1 MLAFLLA
8 NPFARYH
15 IYNQTPRFISDFM
28 ITITKA
34 EGIRGKIKTEPEDFI
49 VKEITKSGK
58 VLEPGRKYLPEEL
71 GEVPVPGSKFT
82 TFILEKKNWDT
93 ISALLSIAKKAGR
106 GRKSI
111 SYAGVKDKRSIS
123 VQLASIYGVTPSSIS
138 AINIKDIHINGAWE
152 GSETTLGSN
161 LGNSFSVKLNGFSG
175 GIERIPSIIEE
186 SMGRFPNYFDRQR
199 FGYRLNNFS
208 IGMHILHNEMEEA
221 VMSFLTYSG
230 KETDMESREA
240 RARLAEERD
249 FQKALDYFPRH
260 LRPERAMIAYLARY
274 RNFHNAIRNLQ
285 RGIAI
290 MFIHS
295 VEDAIF
301 NAVLEKRIREGD
313 FESRLGCKANFHGF
327 PDIESVSE
335 SKEKTFEVDALIG
348 YETKEEYISDY
359 SKEIMERFGINKD
372 SFKIKSLP
380 ELSMKG
386 AYRPILSPFKDF
398 SYTDIVGT
406 SDLNLEFSIPS
417 GSYATIFLNEITKN
431 DNTSISEMLDEPKLL

>member
-8 NPFARYH
+8 NPFAGYH

-28 ITITKA
+28 ITITKT
-34 EGIRGKIKTEPEDFI
+34 EGIRGEIKTEPEDFI

-58 VLEPGRKYLPEEL
+58 ALEPGCKYTPEEL
-71 GEVPVPGSKFT
+71 GEAPLPGSKFT
-82 TFILEKKNWDT
+82 TFILEKRNWDT
-93 ISALLSIAKKAGR
+93 ISALLAIAKKAGR

-123 VQLASIYGVTPSSIS
+123 VQLASIYGATPSSIS
-138 AINIKDIHINGAWE
+138 SISIKDIQINGAWE
-152 GSETTLGSN
+152 GSEITLGSN
-161 LGNSFSVKLNGFSG
+161 LGNSFSVKLNGANG
-175 GIERIPSIIEE
+175 GIERLSSIIEE
-186 SMGRFPNYFDRQR
+186 SMGLFPNYFDRQR

-208 IGMHILHNEMEEA
+208 IGMHILNNEMEEA
-221 VMSFLTYSG
+221 VMSFLAYSG

-240 RARLAEERD
+240 RAKLAEERD

-260 LRPERAMIAYLARY
+260 LRPERTMIAYLARY
-274 RNFHNAIRNLQ
+274 RNFPNAIRSMQ

-301 NAVLEKRIREGD
+301 NSVLEKRIREGD
-313 FESRLGCKANFHGF
+313 LKSRLGCKANFYGF
-327 PDIESVSE
+327 PDIDTVSE
-335 SKEKTFEVDALIG
+335 SEEKNFVVDALIG

-359 SKEIMERFGINKD
+359 SKDIMEQLGINKD

-398 SYTDIVGT
+398 SYGLMESTG
-406 SDLNLEFSIPS
+406 SLNLEFSIPS
-417 GSYATIFLNEITKN
+417 GAYATIFLNEITKN
-431 DNTSISEMLDEPKLL
+431 DNTSTSEMLNEPKLL